1 MPISST
7 SQYALRAVLHVAEHG
22 REAPV
27 PVDAIAADL
36 RVPRNYLSKTL
47 HVLARAGVLTSGRGP
62 RGGFRLA
69 RSPRAITLADVTAP
83 FDDVAARTC
92 LLGRTTC
99 GWKNPCSAHPRWE
112 AVSAAQQ
119 AFFRGTTVADLL
131 GEIAEAPAMAPRHD
145 IAPGEARPPSRG
157 PAAGSSRAPRRRA
170 RGKRQRPAP

>member
-7 SQYALRAVLHVAEHG
+7 SQYALRAVLYVAQHG

-47 HVLARAGVLTSGRGP
+47 HALARAGVLTSERGP

-69 RSPRAITLADVTAP
+69 RAARAITLADVAAP
-83 FDDVAARTC
+83 FDDLTQRKC
-92 LLGRTTC
+92 LLGRSTC

-112 AVSAAQQ
+112 AVAAAQQ

-131 GEIAEAPAMAPRHD
+131 GEIADTPAMAPRHD
-145 IAPGEARPPSRG
+145 IAPGEERAPTRG
-157 PAAGSSRAPRRRA
+157 PAAGASRSSARRSRPTRRSRAP
-170 RGKRQRPAP
+170 